1 MHGGWKSKEDLKGFK
16 AKYGGENLKKYAL
29 LDQPRSAFG
38 FSVCALSILSPY
50 LHTAFSFLYMF
61 VLWHLHAH
69 FQKKKK
75 HSFCILCSCIYYCDS
90 GFSPENLEKS
100 RKTHFFAWWMKKT
113 MVCLLGFAGKALWI
127 IPVRPELWLMSMEKK
142 GLGNGRT
149 CQKRYKFVRNLFWV
163 TKLLHKFQSFKLL
176 GKLVARGG
184 CLLPNWSFQWTATMN
199 WLFAG
204 GGRGRFMEAWE
215 VPWPWHE
222 DPLSFGCSWCVNFI
236 LVGID
241 DGFIMGLEGYFP
253 FSL

>member
-1 MHGGWKSKEDLKGFK
+1 MPFWTNPDQ
-16 AKYGGENLKKYAL
+16 L
-29 LDQPRSAFG
+29 LASRC
-38 FSVCALSILSPY
+38 VLSLYCHHIFILLFPSY
-50 LHTAFSFLYMF
+50 ICLYYDTFM
-61 VLWHLHAH
+61 LIS
-69 FQKKKK
+69 KKKK
-75 HSFCILCSCIYYCDS
+75 NTAFVSFCSCIYYCDS

-184 CLLPNWSFQWTATMN
+184 CLLPNWSFQ
-199 WLFAG
+199 
-204 GGRGRFMEAWE
+204 
-215 VPWPWHE
+215 
-222 DPLSFGCSWCVNFI
+222 
-236 LVGID
+236 
-241 DGFIMGLEGYFP
+241 
-253 FSL
+253 